1 MKEHTIPFS
10 EIQQEIPHLPDRF
23 TEPLEAAI
31 VTCGKQNV
39 MAILPY
45 PAYKALLGYIDSLE
59 EILEIMSDLEL
70 MAAIRE
76 GIQDIEQ
83 GRTVA
88 WEDVKKELDK
98 MDALQETLEIMSDPE
113 TMVAF
118 REGVQAMER
127 GEIVALED
135 VEKELDRQ
143 NEREEE
149 AGT

>member
-10 EIQQEIPHLPDRF
+10 EIQQEIPSLPDRF

-31 VTCGKQNV
+31 ITRDKRKV

-45 PAYKALLGYIDSLE
+45 PTYKALLGYIESLE
-59 EILEIMSDLEL
+59 ETLEIMRDPEM

-88 WEDVKKELDK
+88 WEDVKKELD
-98 MDALQETLEIMSDPE
+98 
-113 TMVAF
+113 
-118 REGVQAMER
+118 
-127 GEIVALED
+127 
-135 VEKELDRQ
+135 RQ
-143 NEREEE
+143 NGRE
-149 AGT
+149 

>member
-10 EIQQEIPHLPDRF
+10 EIQREILNLPDSF

-31 VTCGKQNV
+31 VTRNKQKV

-45 PAYKALLGYIDSLE
+45 PTYKALLGYIESLE
-59 EILEIMSDLEL
+59 ETLEIKSDPEL

-98 MDALQETLEIMSDPE
+98 MDALQETREILSDPE
-113 TMVAF
+113 AMAAF
-118 REGVQAMER
+118 REGVQAIER

-135 VEKELDRQ
+135 VERELEQQ
-143 NEREEE
+143 NERGDDGE
-149 AGT
+149 